1 MQEPE
6 ILFLGRHLFASRSAD
21 GYHIGDMIAM
31 IENALAET
39 AIVQAHQKMT
49 GILNS
54 QPRRDGYGN
63 RVRDLAVLELYARR
77 PKAELLSVI
86 PKGDA
91 IKPKDLRK

>member
-1 MQEPE
+1 
-6 ILFLGRHLFASRSAD
+6 
-21 GYHIGDMIAM
+21 MIAM
-31 IENALAET
+31 IESALAET

-49 GILNS
+49 GILNP
-54 QPRRDGYGN
+54 QLRPDGYGN
-63 RVRDLAVLELYARR
+63 QVRDLAVLELYARR